1 VFLRQLSYLI
11 ALDQHRHFSR
21 AAQVCGVSQPAL
33 SSAIRQ
39 LENELG
45 ITIINRNRRFFG
57 LTEEGQRVLIWAR
70 QTLADLDSL
79 RQEAA
84 FAQDVAGGF
93 VSIGVMPQGVQVVPL
108 LLEHFRS
115 AVPALRVE
123 VTVYPNA
130 EILHQLREQRIQLGL
145 MYLEQVPKD
154 GPFEVQRLYAEHY
167 VLIAAPSIPLPA
179 EHRCGWAEAATLP
192 LGLLNR
198 NMHSRQLVDACFAQA
213 GVVPQVML
221 ETNVLEL
228 LHAEIMAG
236 KVAGIMPISALP
248 ERTGLMPPL
257 QVCRL
262 DPSPAPDVGVLR
274 LNQPNSTALLTRLW
288 HVASTLELDS
298 IYTV

>member
-1 VFLRQLSYLI
+1 MFLRQLSYLI

-21 AAQVCGVSQPAL
+21 AAQACGVSQPAL
-33 SSAIRQ
+33 SAAIRQ

-57 LTEEGQRVLIWAR
+57 LTEEGRRVLIWAR
-70 QTLADLDSL
+70 QTVADLDSL

-108 LLEHFRS
+108 LLEHFRR
-115 AVPALRVE
+115 AVPALQVE

-130 EILHQLREQRIQLGL
+130 EILHQLREHRIQLGL
-145 MYLEQVPKD
+145 MYLDQVPKD
-154 GPFEVQRLYAEHY
+154 GPFEVHRLYAEHY

-179 EHRCGWAEAATLP
+179 GRVCGWDQAAALP

-198 NMHSRQLVDACFAQA
+198 NMRSRQLVDACFVQA
-213 GVVPQVML
+213 GVVPRVML

-228 LHAEIMAG
+228 LHAEILTG
-236 KVAGIMPISALP
+236 KVAGIMPVSALP
-248 ERTGLMPPL
+248 ERMGFMGPL
-257 QVCRL
+257 QMRRL
-262 DPSPAPDVGVLR
+262 DPSPAPEVGVLR
-274 LNQPNSTALLTRLW
+274 LNQPNSTALLSRLW
-288 HVASTLELDS
+288 GVSTTLELDD

>member
-1 VFLRQLSYLI
+1 MFLRQLSYLI

-21 AAQVCGVSQPAL
+21 AAQACGVSQPAL

-70 QTLADLDSL
+70 KTLADLDSL

-108 LLEHFRS
+108 LLEHFRG
-115 AVPALRVE
+115 AVPALQVE

-130 EILHQLREQRIQLGL
+130 EILLQLREQRIQLGL
-145 MYLEQVPKD
+145 MYLDQVPKD
-154 GPFEVQRLYAEHY
+154 GPFEVQRLYTEHY
-167 VLIAAPSIPLPA
+167 ALIAAPSIPLPVGR
-179 EHRCGWAEAATLP
+179 ECGWELAASLP

-213 GVVPQVML
+213 GVTPQVML

-228 LHAEIMAG
+228 LYAEIMAG
-236 KVAGIMPISALP
+236 KVAGIMPVSALP
-248 ERTGLMPPL
+248 ERMGATGSL
-257 QVCRL
+257 QVRRL
-262 DPSPAPDVGVLR
+262 DPSPAPEVGVLR

-288 HVASTLELDS
+288 HVATTLELDT
-298 IYTV
+298 IYTT

>member
-1 VFLRQLSYLI
+1 MFLRQLSYLI
-11 ALDQHRHFSR
+11 ALEQHRHFSR
-21 AAQVCGVSQPAL
+21 AAQACGVSQPAL

-57 LTEEGQRVLIWAR
+57 LTEEGRRVLIWAR
-70 QTLADLDSL
+70 KTLADLDSL

-108 LLEHFRS
+108 LLEHFRG
-115 AVPALRVE
+115 AVPALQVE

-145 MYLEQVPKD
+145 MYLDQVPKD
-154 GPFEVQRLYAEHY
+154 GPFEVQRLYAEQY
-167 VLIAAPSIPLPA
+167 VLIAAPSIALPPG
-179 EHRCGWAEAATLP
+179 RGCGWEQAAALP

-213 GVVPQVML
+213 GVVPRVML

-228 LHAEIMAG
+228 LHAEIRAG
-236 KVAGIMPISALP
+236 KVAGIMPVSALP
-248 ERTGLMPPL
+248 ERMGVMGPL
-257 QVCRL
+257 QVRRL
-262 DPSPAPDVGVLR
+262 DPSPAPEVGVLR

-288 HVASTLELDS
+288 HVFATLELDD
-298 IYTV
+298 IYTA

>member
-1 VFLRQLSYLI
+1 MFLRQLSYLI

-21 AAQVCGVSQPAL
+21 AAQACGVSQPAL
-33 SSAIRQ
+33 SAAIRQ

-84 FAQDVAGGF
+84 FAQDIAGGF

-108 LLEHFRS
+108 LLEHFRD
-115 AVPALRVE
+115 AVPALQVE

-130 EILHQLREQRIQLGL
+130 EILHQLREHRIQLGL
-145 MYLEQVPKD
+145 MYLDQVPKD

-179 EHRCGWAEAATLP
+179 GRVCGWKDAAPLP

-213 GVVPQVML
+213 GVTPRVML

-228 LHAEIMAG
+228 LHAEILTG
-236 KVAGIMPISALP
+236 KVAGIMPVSALP
-248 ERTGLMPPL
+248 ERMGLTGPL
-257 QVCRL
+257 QVRRL
-262 DPSPAPDVGVLR
+262 DPSPAPEVGVLR

-288 HVASTLELDS
+288 GVSTTLELDN

>member
-1 VFLRQLSYLI
+1 MFLRQLSYLI
-11 ALDQHRHFSR
+11 ALEQHRHFSR
-21 AAQVCGVSQPAL
+21 AAQACGVSQPAL

-45 ITIINRNRRFFG
+45 ITIINRSRRFFG
-57 LTEEGQRVLIWAR
+57 LTEEGRRVLIWAR
-70 QTLADLDSL
+70 KTLADLDSL

-115 AVPALRVE
+115 AVPALQVE

-145 MYLEQVPKD
+145 MYLDQVPKD
-154 GPFEVQRLYAEHY
+154 GPFERQRLYAEQY
-167 VLIAAPSIPLPA
+167 VLIAAPSIVLPTG
-179 EHRCGWAEAATLP
+179 RTCGWEQAATLP

-213 GVVPQVML
+213 GVAPRVML

-228 LHAEIMAG
+228 LHAEIRAG
-236 KVAGIMPISALP
+236 KVAGIMPVSALP
-248 ERTGLMPPL
+248 ERMEGIEPL
-257 QVCRL
+257 QVRRL
-262 DPSPAPDVGVLR
+262 DPSPAPEVGVLR

-288 HVASTLELDS
+288 HVFAALDLDD
-298 IYTV
+298 IYTA